1 MLELMV
7 LAFLLSLDSFRVS
20 IGLGTAGLGRA
31 VQRQIALSFAL
42 CDALAPLAGLVLGRS
57 LAAAVGSWSEPLGV
71 LVIAGYALFVLV
83 VGYAPGPPARP
94 PARAWVV
101 IGLPL
106 SLSLDNFLAGAALG
120 LLPVPLPAAA
130 LVLGAASG
138 LLALAGLRL
147 GDALAGVVPVRA
159 ELLGATVLLIVAAV
173 HLAELI

>member
-31 VQRQIALSFAL
+31 VRRQIALSFAL
-42 CDALAPLAGLVLGRS
+42 CDALAPLAGLALGRS
-57 LAAAVGSWSEPLGV
+57 LVGAVGSWSEPLGV

-83 VGYAPGPPARP
+83 VGRTSEPNAGLPV
-94 PARAWVV
+94 RAWVI

-106 SLSLDNFLAGAALG
+106 SLSLDNLVAGAALG
-120 LLPVPLPAAA
+120 LLPVPLPVAA

-159 ELLGATVLLIVAAV
+159 ELLGATLLLIVAAV